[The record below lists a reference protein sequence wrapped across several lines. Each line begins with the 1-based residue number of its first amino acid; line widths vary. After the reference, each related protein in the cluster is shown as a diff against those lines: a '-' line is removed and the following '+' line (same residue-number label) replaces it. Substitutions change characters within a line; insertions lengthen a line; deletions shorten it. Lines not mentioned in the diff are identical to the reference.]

1 MLDKSLETSIV
12 PLYTGTVR
20 QPTDSD
26 CKLEPVFAKSEYFPQ
41 ILYPIVFLL
50 QDIFAAYSRS
60 KNKDIKNYEFC

>member
-41 ILYPIVFLL
+41 ILSYIL
-50 QDIFAAYSRS
+50 
-60 KNKDIKNYEFC
+60 EFDFNQFKRQAFNF

>member
-1 MLDKSLETSIV
+1 METSIV

-41 ILYPIVFLL
+41 ILSYIL
-50 QDIFAAYSRS
+50 
-60 KNKDIKNYEFC
+60 EFDFNQFKRQAFNF

>member
-50 QDIFAAYSRS
+50 QDIFAA
-60 KNKDIKNYEFC
+60 